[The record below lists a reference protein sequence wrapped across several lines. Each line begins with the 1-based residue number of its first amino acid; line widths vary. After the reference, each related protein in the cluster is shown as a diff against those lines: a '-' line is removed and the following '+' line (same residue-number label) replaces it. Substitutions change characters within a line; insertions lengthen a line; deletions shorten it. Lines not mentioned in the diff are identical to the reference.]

1 MAQPTTRNY
10 FKILG
15 VTQKTNKADLK
26 KRYRELAKQF
36 HPDTNSGSKTAED
49 KFKIISEAYEVLS
62 NVKKRKEYERQQ
74 AYQKKA
80 PRRPKSQP
88 DWNSAPGGFGKKP
101 GGNQQ
106 QQYEEPFAQEP
117 ESINP
122 DMPTCGFDLQF
133 MADIPLLIVALG
145 GTIAYTYEK
154 YVRCE
159 ECEGTG
165 IYGDEECPECQGK
178 QLVVRSVTLDVKI
191 PPGVADQ
198 YTLAF
203 IKEGGAGRNGGP
215 PGDLYLK
222 VCTQPHPKFKRVKN
236 DIIQEVMISAELAEQ
251 GGNIEVETLTG
262 TTSIQ
267 VEESTLVG
275 EELRIP
281 GEGAAISWGKKRGDL
296 IIKFN
301 IEDD

>member
-10 FKILG
+10 YKILG
-15 VTQKTNKADLK
+15 VTQKTSKADLK
-26 KRYRELAKQF
+26 KRYRELAKQY
-36 HPDTNSGSKTAED
+36 HPDTNSGSKSAED
-49 KFKIISEAYEVLS
+49 KFKIVSEAYEVLS
-62 NVKKRKEYERQQ
+62 DAKKRKEYERQRT
-74 AYQKKA
+74 YQKQA
-80 PRRPKSQP
+80 PRRPKRQP
-88 DWNSAPGGFGKKP
+88 DWNSNPGGFGKQSQ
-101 GGNQQ
+101 GQQ
-106 QQYEEPFAQEP
+106 RQEYEEPFAQEP
-117 ESINP
+117 EQVDP

-133 MADIPLLIVALG
+133 MIDVPLPVVALG
-145 GTIAYTYEK
+145 GKIPYAYEK
-154 YVRCE
+154 YVQCQD
-159 ECEGTG
+159 CEGTG
-165 IYGDEECPECQGK
+165 VNGSDECSECHGK
-178 QLVVRSVTLDVKI
+178 QLVVRTVTLDVKI

-222 VCTQPHPKFKRVKN
+222 VCTQAHPKFKRVKN
-236 DIIQEVMISAELAEQ
+236 DIVHEVMISAQLAEE
-251 GGNIEVETLTG
+251 GGSLEVETLNG
-262 TTSIQ
+262 TTTIH

-296 IIKFN
+296 IVKFN

>member
-10 FKILG
+10 YKILG
-15 VTQKTNKADLK
+15 ITQKTAKADIK
-26 KRYRELAKQF
+26 KKYRELAKQY
-36 HPDTNSGSKTAED
+36 HPDTNAGSKTAED
-49 KFKIISEAYEVLS
+49 KFKIISEAYEILS
-62 NVKKRKEYERQQ
+62 DAKKRK
-74 AYQKKA
+74 AYDREQSYRKKA

-88 DWNSAPGGFGKKP
+88 DWNSPPGGFGREP

-106 QQYEEPFAQEP
+106 GYEEPFAQEP
-117 ESINP
+117 ESIDP
-122 DMPTCGFDLQF
+122 DMPTSGFDLQF
-133 MADIPLLIVALG
+133 MVDVPLSIVALG
-145 GTIAYTYEK
+145 GTIPYTYEK
-154 YVRCE
+154 YVQCI

-165 IYGDEECPECQGK
+165 SSGGDECPECQGK

-215 PGDLYLK
+215 PGDLFLK

-236 DIIQEVMISAELAEQ
+236 DIIHEVFISASLAEE
-251 GGNIEVETLTG
+251 GGPLEVETLNG
-262 TTSIQ
+262 KTTIQ
-267 VEESTLVG
+267 VEEATLIG
-275 EELRIP
+275 EELRVP

-301 IEDD
+301 IEDE